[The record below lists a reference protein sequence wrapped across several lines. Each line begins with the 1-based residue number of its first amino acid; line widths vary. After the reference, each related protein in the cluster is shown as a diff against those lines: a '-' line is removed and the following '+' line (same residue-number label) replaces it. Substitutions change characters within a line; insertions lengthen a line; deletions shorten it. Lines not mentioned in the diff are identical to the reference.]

1 MINMGK
7 STEKQIQ
14 MLTDGMEYSLGY
26 WAMLQRGLET
36 RGIEKCHRSFTFRCA
51 ISVIEGQLCAKPAGD
66 ERSLNEPCM
75 EDVCRCTC
83 RSLLA

>member
-1 MINMGK
+1 MINMEK

-36 RGIEKCHRSFTFRCA
+36 RGIEKCHRPSTFRCA
-51 ISVIEGQLCAKPAGD
+51 ISVIEGQLCQKRKLVKRKECAIAAI
-66 ERSLNEPCM
+66 R
-75 EDVCRCTC
+75 
-83 RSLLA
+83 LLQAIQPE